1 MLFRPADQRPTPG
14 HQFVIGCRHLP
25 GPVHPTTAGGRFE
38 SHQVSICWIRLEIVK
53 TGCGVHRLAKGD
65 VAGHIVNHLAIKVDG
80 AAIHQALKVF
90 CGVLDGLTSHRGTQS
105 AISNEQI
112 IRRFTTIRDDLIRV
126 RWPTT
131 TQSSQTPQH
140 NSPSS

>member
-1 MLFRPADQRPTPG
+1 
-14 HQFVIGCRHLP
+14 
-25 GPVHPTTAGGRFE
+25 
-38 SHQVSICWIRLEIVK
+38 
-53 TGCGVHRLAKGD
+53 
-65 VAGHIVNHLAIKVDG
+65 
-80 AAIHQALKVF
+80 VF

-131 TQSSQTPQH
+131 TQVQPDSPTQQPIQLKQPIVGTLQTSQWYTLRKTL
-140 NSPSS
+140 